1 MAHCPRPIANYGVY
15 SMQVNQNKI
24 SIKETKDEVIAI
36 AVFQVPGGQ
45 PPSATPLK
53 YPKEFEDLSQYVRKE
68 EFEGKSGQVYVFNSI
83 TAFKFKVLLYGLGEE
98 KDFNLDYLRRFGGT
112 AVRYAASAKSASVS
126 IVLPN
131 VKNASEAAQ
140 SIAEGAILASYKP
153 IKFKTKKDDYFEVKT
168 ANIVS
173 KENIEEGI
181 KRASALA
188 TAQNYVRD
196 INENP
201 ANIATPQMLAQ
212 SARDLSK
219 QNGLACTVFE
229 KDDLKKMKMNAIL
242 GVNQGSALPPV
253 LVIMEYNK
261 DKKDVP
267 FYAVVG
273 KGITF
278 DSGGISIK
286 PAKGMQEMKYDKTGA
301 VTTLGIMRAV
311 SELKLPIRL
320 IGAFAATENMPSGTA
335 QKPGDIITAYNGKT
349 IEVLNTDAEGR
360 LILADTLA
368 YVAERKPQAIID
380 LATLTGAI
388 IISLGRY
395 RAGLFSNDDNL
406 AKAIFEAGEATFERV
421 WRMPLDKE
429 YVEMDKGDFADI
441 KNIGSEVGDAGS
453 ITAAAFL
460 QEFVGE
466 CKWAHLD
473 IAGVDMISEKHSY
486 LEKGASGIGVRLVVN
501 ALERLAMK

>member
-1 MAHCPRPIANYGVY
+1 
-15 SMQVNQNKI
+15 MQVNQTKI
-24 SIKETKDEVIAI
+24 SIKETKDPVVVIAM
-36 AVFQVPGGQ
+36 FQGQ
-45 PPSATPLK
+45 KFPD
-53 YPKEFEDLSQYVRKE
+53 EFKDLAQHIRKE
-68 EFEGKSGQVYVFNSI
+68 EFEGKQGQTYIFNSI
-83 TAFKFKVLLYGLGEE
+83 TAFKYNFLLYGLGEE
-98 KDFNLDYLRRFGGT
+98 KEFNLDFLRRFGGT
-112 AVRYAASAKSASVS
+112 AVRYAASVKSASVS
-126 IVLPN
+126 IVLPTSKLATPDL
-131 VKNASEAAQ
+131 VQAV
-140 SIAEGAILASYKP
+140 AEGAILASYKP

-168 ANIVS
+168 ANIIT
-173 KENIEEGI
+173 KENIDEAL
-181 KRASALA
+181 KRANALA
-188 TAQNYVRD
+188 HSQNYVRD

-219 QNGLACTVFE
+219 QNGLTCTVFE

-261 DKKDVP
+261 DKKDLP

-273 KGITF
+273 KGVTF

-406 AKAIFEAGEATFERV
+406 AKAIFDAGEATFERV

-429 YVEMDKGDFADI
+429 YVEMDKGDFADV
-441 KNIGSEVGDAGS
+441 KNIGSETGDAGS

-460 QEFVGE
+460 QEFVGD

-473 IAGVDMISEKHSY
+473 IAGVDMISEKHAY
-486 LEKGASGIGVRLVVN
+486 LDKGASGIGVRLVVN
-501 ALERLAMK
+501 ALERLVKR

>member
-1 MAHCPRPIANYGVY
+1 MLNLIIEVHN
-15 SMQVNQNKI
+15 MQVNQSKI
-24 SIKETKDEVIAI
+24 SLSDVKDEVL
-36 AVFQVPGGQ
+36 AVAVLQGKE
-45 PPSATPLK
+45 L
-53 YPKEFEDLSQYVRKE
+53 PKELSEVTKHMRKE
-68 EFEGKSGQVYVFNSI
+68 EFEAKQGQTHVLSTLGK
-83 TAFKFKVLLYGLGEE
+83 FKFSKLLLYGLGEE
-98 KDFNLDYLRRFGGT
+98 KDLNLDFLRRFAGS
-112 AVRYAASAKSASVS
+112 AVRYAVSVKSASVS
-126 IVLPN
+126 IALPN
-131 VKNASEAAQ
+131 VKNASEAAAQ
-140 SIAEGAILASYKP
+140 AIVEGAVLASYKP
-153 IKFKTKKDDYFEVKT
+153 IKFKSKQDDYFEVK
-168 ANIVS
+168 NISVVS
-173 KENIEEGI
+173 KENIDEAL
-181 KRASALA
+181 KRGSTLA
-188 TAQNYVRD
+188 HSQNYVRD

-201 ANIATPQMLAQ
+201 ANIATPQVLAQ
-212 SARDLSK
+212 AARDLSK
-219 QNGLACTVFE
+219 QQGLACTVFE
-229 KDDLKKMKMNAIL
+229 KSDLQKMKMNAIL
-242 GVNQGSALPPV
+242 AVNQGSVLPPV

-261 DKKDVP
+261 DKKDLP

-301 VTTLGIMRAV
+301 VTTLGIMKAV

-320 IGAFAATENMPSGTA
+320 IGAFAATENMPSGSA

-388 IISLGRY
+388 IIALGRY
-395 RAGLFSNDDNL
+395 RIGLFSNDDNL
-406 AKAIFEAGEATFERV
+406 AKNIFDAGEQTFERV

-429 YVEMDKGDFADI
+429 YSEMDKGDFADV
-441 KNIGSEVGDAGS
+441 KNIGSEMGDAGS

-460 QEFVGE
+460 QEFVGD

-473 IAGVDMISEKHSY
+473 IAAVDAIAEKHSY
-486 LEKGASGIGVRLVVN
+486 LDKGASGIGMRLVVESL
-501 ALERLAMK
+501 ARLAKK